1 VSAPVDPTSDPTS
14 QQDDATGAARPLSGI
29 RVLDVSQVLAGPF
42 TSMLLADLGCDVIKI
57 EPPEGEAMRS
67 SFGSVAAWG
76 ETPGFLSMN
85 RNKRSVAVDLK
96 SEEGLSVFRKLVETA
111 DVVVQNFRPGVA
123 QRLGISYQD
132 LRTVNPRIICCSI
145 SGFGSSGPL
154 ATRSGYDM
162 VAQAMS
168 GIMSI
173 TGEPGEAPCRAGVPV
188 ADIGAGLFAAAGV
201 LGALIGRDRTGEG
214 CEVEASLYDSAL
226 AYTVWEATQYWY
238 TGEIPRALGSGH
250 RMNAPY
256 QAFRCADGYVTIAAN
271 NNRTWGRLC
280 DALEHPEWVD
290 DPRLVTA
297 EVRLRHTDVLTEKIE
312 ATIAGLDRAAVE
324 VLLERFQV
332 PVGAVRSMD
341 EVLDA
346 EELLDDGMVRH
357 GNYAG
362 GAVRYLGSP
371 IKLNGHRITGDGRR
385 PPRLGEHVDEVLAE
399 LGFDDEQIGRLRSA
413 GVLAG

>member
-1 VSAPVDPTSDPTS
+1 MK
-14 QQDDATGAARPLSGI
+14 PLSGV

-42 TSMLLADLGCDVIKI
+42 TSMLLGDLGCDVIKI

-96 SEEGLSVFRKLVETA
+96 SEEGLSVFRTLVATA
-111 DVVVQNFRPGVA
+111 DVVIQNFRPGVA

-132 LRTVNPRIICCSI
+132 LRAVNPRIICCSI
-145 SGFGSSGPL
+145 SGFGSTGPNS
-154 ATRSGYDM
+154 TRSGYDM
-162 VAQAMS
+162 IAQAVS

-173 TGEPGEAPCRAGVPV
+173 TGEPGAAPCRAGVPV
-188 ADIGAGLFAAAGV
+188 ADIGAGLFAAVGV
-201 LGALIGRDRTGEG
+201 LSALIGREKTGEG
-214 CEVEASLYDSAL
+214 YEVEASLYDSAL

-238 TGEIPRALGSGH
+238 TGEVPKALGSGH

-256 QAFRCADGYVTIAAN
+256 QAFRCADGYVTIGAN

-280 DALEHPEWVD
+280 EALEHPEWVG

-297 EVRLRHTDVLTEKIE
+297 EERLRHTDVLTEKIE
-312 ATIAGLDRAAVE
+312 AALAELDRDAVE
-324 VLLERFQV
+324 TLLERFQV
-332 PVGAVRSMD
+332 PVGAVRGMN

-346 EELLDDGMVRH
+346 EERGDGGMVLH
-357 GNYAG
+357 GDYAG

-371 IKLNGHRITGDGRR
+371 IKLNGRRITGDGRR
-385 PPRLGEHVDEVLAE
+385 PPMLGEHVDEVLAE
-399 LGFDDEQIGRLRSA
+399 LGFDDVQISKLRSA
-413 GVLAG
+413 GVLAD